1 MDNKTYLYARVKI
14 SMVGMILKG
23 NVGRFTN
30 AFFIHTPF
38 LIGILAS
45 EKNSECRETLC
56 EVFAFS
62 IWKSNPYGNHPKK
75 IVTLSLLEFIG
86 GNIRGVV

>member
-1 MDNKTYLYARVKI
+1 
-14 SMVGMILKG
+14 MVGMIFKG
-23 NVGRFTN
+23 DVGRLTN
-30 AFFIHTPF
+30 AFFIHMPF

>member
-1 MDNKTYLYARVKI
+1 MRKEVKI

-23 NVGRFTN
+23 DVGRFTN

-45 EKNSECRETLC
+45 EKKVNAEKPFVRCLLFLLGRAILMGIIQKNSDT
-56 EVFAFS
+56 
-62 IWKSNPYGNHPKK
+62 
-75 IVTLSLLEFIG
+75 
-86 GNIRGVV
+86 